1 MKTLRYLLLAVLLAA
16 VPSFADTSGDQALG
30 SPVTFSAT
38 VVPVNATN
46 LSYQWKKDGVAIAGA
61 TAATYR
67 IPAVAVT
74 DAGTYTVVVANKA
87 GSVVSDKGVFT
98 ITVGPSGATVSISYS

>member
-1 MKTLRYLLLAVLLAA
+1 MKTLRLILIAALLAA
-16 VPSFADTSGDQALG
+16 VPAFADTTGDQALG
-30 SPVTFSAT
+30 SPVTFSVT
-38 VVPVNATN
+38 VLPVNATN
-46 LSYQWKKDGVAIAGA
+46 LTYQWKKDGVAIAGA

-74 DAGTYTVVVANKA
+74 DAGSYTVVVANKA
-87 GSVVSDKGVFT
+87 GTVLSDKGVFT